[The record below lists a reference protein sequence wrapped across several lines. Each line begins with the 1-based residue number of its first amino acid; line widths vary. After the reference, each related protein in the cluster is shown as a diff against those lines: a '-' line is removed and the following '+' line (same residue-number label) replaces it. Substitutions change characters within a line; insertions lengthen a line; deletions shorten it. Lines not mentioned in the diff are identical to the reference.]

1 MDDEEVESYTSDEV
15 AELFSVNRA
24 TVSRWARLGQIPSMK
39 YPTRR
44 RRVFPKREVDE
55 LWARSYQ
62 ARTA

>member
-24 TVSRWARLGQIPSMK
+24 TVSRWARTGRIPSVK
-39 YPTRR
+39 YPARR
-44 RRVFPKREVDE
+44 RRAFPKREVDE